1 MMKCKVARQLALRW
15 YETHDEMDKLAYL
28 EHRRTCAFCK
38 AEFIRNCK
46 EMERDIDTYQYD
58 DSVFEEMA

>member
-1 MMKCKVARQLALRW
+1 MKCKEAQRLAFKW
-15 YETHDEMDKLAYL
+15 YGSRDDGDKQAYL
-28 EHRRTCAFCK
+28 EHRRMCAFCK